1 MDERESK
8 IYFKDCSHHSKSFV
22 FLSSVSRI
30 NYLTNEIETDGS
42 IVQKP
47 GQVLTRLVLE
57 HHHEKCKW
65 FRVDLL
71 RFVVDLY
78 LISTTKFWH

>member
-30 NYLTNEIETDGS
+30 NYLTDEIETDGS

-47 GQVLTRLVLE
+47 GQVLARLALE
-57 HHHEKCKW
+57 HHHKKCKW
-65 FRVDLL
+65 FWVDLL
-71 RFVVDLY
+71 W
-78 LISTTKFWH
+78 LIWDIETSA